1 MSWRA
6 LVIKNRAKL
15 DLKQNHVIVRGENDT
30 KKIFV
35 GDISTL
41 IIEHTGVS
49 LTAALLSEL
58 TKNKIKI
65 IFCDEK
71 RNPESELMPYYGSH
85 DTSEKLRRQIKWSNE
100 IKTEVWTEIVTEK
113 IRNQRNLLVAIGNVQ
128 SKLLESY
135 IIEIE
140 PGDATNREGH
150 AAKVYFN
157 ALFGLEFSRTKE
169 CNINS
174 ALDYGYSILL
184 SAFNR
189 EIVKNGYITQLGIFH
204 DNMYNKFNLGSDLM
218 EPFRPIVDTKVYS
231 LDLDIFSSNEKLELV
246 SILNDSVIIE
256 GKFQYINN
264 AIGIYC
270 KSVFEALNEH
280 DSSLIK
286 FYKYEL

>member
-1 MSWRA
+1 MSWRV

-65 IFCDEK
+65 IFCVEK

>member
-1 MSWRA
+1 MSWRV